1 MREVTKTARE
11 IFREKEDL
19 AKHVISLIKRHARE
33 IGETIKIM
41 NFCGTHEWTTVHY
54 GIRSILPPNVE
65 MVAGP
70 GCPVCITPAGDVD
83 LAVEAA
89 MEGIILYTYGD
100 AFRLRGSKNPFSL
113 QEAKAAGADVRV
125 VYSFLDA
132 VRDAE
137 AHGRESL
144 FFGIG
149 FETTAPSYAILF
161 ESGKVPRNLKFL
173 SACRLTPPSM
183 KYVVDFHE
191 EKGLFPIKGVIAPGH
206 VSTVI
211 GASEWGFL
219 PKEYGI
225 PVVVAGFEPVD
236 VLLAVERILRMISEE
251 KPGIEVE
258 YRRLVTWEGNV
269 RAKRAIEKVFK
280 VSGARWRGLGE
291 IPKSGLVL
299 REEFSEYEIAG
310 RGSEL
315 VEKMPPGCRCADV
328 IVGVAKPS
336 DCPLF
341 ISKCSPTNPIGP
353 CMVSSEG
360 TCSIWAREGERRK

>member
-1 MREVTKTARE
+1 M
-11 IFREKEDL
+11 
-19 AKHVISLIKRHARE
+19 ISLIGKHARE
-33 IGETIKIM
+33 IGEPIKIM

-54 GIRSILPPNVE
+54 GIRSILPQNVE

-70 GCPVCITPAGDVD
+70 GCPVCITPASDVD
-83 LAVEAA
+83 AAVQAA
-89 MEGIILYTYGD
+89 IDGMVLYTYGD
-100 AFRLRGSKNPFSL
+100 AFRLRGKGSPSSL
-113 QEAKAAGADVRV
+113 QEAKALGADVRV

-132 VRDAE
+132 VKDAKT
-137 AHGRESL
+137 HGKRSL

-161 ESGKVPRNLKFL
+161 ESGGVPENLKFL

-183 KYVVDFHE
+183 RYVVDLHE
-191 EKGLFPIKGVIAPGH
+191 RRGLFPIRGVIAPGH

-211 GASEWGFL
+211 GAAEWEFL
-219 PKEYGI
+219 PKEYGV

-236 VLLAVERILRMISEE
+236 VLLAVERILRMIREE
-251 KPGIEVE
+251 KPGIEIE
-258 YRRLVTWEGNV
+258 YRRLVSWEGNI

-280 VSGARWRGLGE
+280 VSDAHWRGLGK
-291 IPKSGLVL
+291 IPMSGLVL
-299 REEFSEYEIAG
+299 REEFSEYEITSCDAD
-310 RGSEL
+310 L
-315 VEKMPPGCRCADV
+315 PEKMPSGCKCADV

-341 ISKCSPTNPIGP
+341 MSACSPVNPVGP

-360 TCSIWAREGERRK
+360 ACSIWARGGERGR